1 MRSKMLK
8 ILYSYPTGLIPRTN
22 LNGQLPGLL
31 REAVTT
37 FEEVERIARQVL
49 GGSHP
54 YTVKIEHALAG
65 ARAAL
70 RARET
75 PSASA

>member
-31 REAVTT
+31 
-37 FEEVERIARQVL
+37 
-49 GGSHP
+49 
-54 YTVKIEHALAG
+54 
-65 ARAAL
+65 
-70 RARET
+70 T
-75 PSASA
+75 PGRDWG